1 MSVLSAA
8 PAPRGRLVDIG
19 GGRRLHVRL
28 AGPLDASPLVV
39 LEAGAFGFSADWE
52 TVQAQ
57 LAEAGF
63 RSLAYDRAGL
73 GFSDPAPAPRDAAAI
88 AADLERLLTVLG
100 EAGPFIYCGHSM
112 AGLHAPLFAARH
124 AGALA
129 GLVLVDASRPEG
141 TQSPSLAR
149 AVGAFALLCRA
160 AAAGAWLGLLRPL
173 AVLGLGNAIGVEG
186 PADLEKR
193 WAFADPGHNHAAA
206 LEVEA
211 WLPSAQQALG
221 VGALRPELPVMAI
234 LAGRQGA
241 ASSLGLDDGDVVRVK
256 GATHA
261 SLLGPRHAEVIVSSV
276 ARVRDA
282 ARA

>member
-8 PAPRGRLVDIG
+8 PAPRGRFVEIAD
-19 GGRRLHVRL
+19 GRRLHVRF
-28 AGPLDASPLVV
+28 AGPLDATPLVV

-52 TVQAQ
+52 TVQAG
-57 LAEAGF
+57 LAAAGL
-63 RSLAYDRAGL
+63 RSMAYDRGGL

-88 AADLERLLTVLG
+88 AADLEHLLKVLG
-100 EAGPFIYCGHSM
+100 ETGPFIYCGHSM

-124 AGALA
+124 AGRLA
-129 GLVLVDASRPEG
+129 GFVLVDASRPEA

-160 AAAGAWLGLLRPL
+160 AATGAWLGLLRPL
-173 AVLGLGNAIGVEG
+173 AILGVGNAIGVEG

-193 WAFADPGHNHAAA
+193 WAFGDARHNHGAA

-211 WLPSAQQALG
+211 WIPSAQQALG
-221 VGALRPELPVMAI
+221 VGAFGDDMPVMAI
-234 LAGRQGA
+234 LAGRQGQT
-241 ASSLGLDDGDVVRVK
+241 SRMGLKDGNVIEVK

-261 SLLGPRHAEVIVSSV
+261 SLLGPRHADVIVNSV

>member
-1 MSVLSAA
+1 MSVLSGS
-8 PAPRGRLVDIG
+8 PAPRGRLVDIDD
-19 GGRRLHVRL
+19 GRRLHVRF
-28 AGPLDASPLVV
+28 AGPVDAAPLVV
-39 LEAGAFGFSADWE
+39 LEAGAYGFSADWE

-57 LAEAGF
+57 LAAAGF
-63 RSLAYDRAGL
+63 RSMAYDRAGL

-88 AADLERLLTVLG
+88 AADLQRLLSVLG
-100 EAGPFIYCGHSM
+100 EDGPFIYCGHSM

-124 AGALA
+124 AGAVA
-129 GLVLVDASRPEG
+129 GLVLVDASRPEA

-149 AVGAFALLCRA
+149 ALGAFALLCRA
-160 AAAGAWLGLLRPL
+160 AATGAWLGLLRPL

-193 WAFADPGHNHAAA
+193 WAFGDARHNHGAA

-211 WLPSAQQALG
+211 WLPSAEQARG
-221 VGALRPELPVMAI
+221 VGAFGAGMPVMAI
-234 LAGRQGA
+234 LAGRRGA
-241 ASSLGLDDGDVVRVK
+241 ASSLGVQGDNVIHVE

-282 ARA
+282 ARV